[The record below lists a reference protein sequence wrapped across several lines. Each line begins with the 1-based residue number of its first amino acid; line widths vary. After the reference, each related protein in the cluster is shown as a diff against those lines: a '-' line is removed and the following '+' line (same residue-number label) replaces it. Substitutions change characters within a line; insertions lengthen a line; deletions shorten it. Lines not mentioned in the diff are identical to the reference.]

1 ASMTLAPNA
10 RRLATPKGRSQ
21 SPRRAATRT
30 TQAPTRSLRSR
41 AGKPKNLA
49 GRLFRID
56 PIVRLKQTLVEQSA
70 HQLVQ
75 VSAQLLLRDVILG
88 EERIKDSVVIGQFL
102 DQRPHTGADR
112 VEAEIRPALQIEDH
126 CLALEVPVD
135 DVFGDTEA
143 TRTHRAGLTTCF
155 SKSA

>member
-1 ASMTLAPNA
+1 CRIRLSSDSAASARGRHHACGTKRLAPANAHDTRSGGNVATPASVTLAPNA

-102 DQRPHTGADR
+102 DQRPHTGA
-112 VEAEIRPALQIEDH
+112 
-126 CLALEVPVD
+126 
-135 DVFGDTEA
+135 
-143 TRTHRAGLTTCF
+143 
-155 SKSA
+155 